1 MTMGHE
7 GKLLE
12 GRVALVTGGMKG
24 IGLAISEDLAAHG
37 ADVAACG
44 RGLDAA
50 DEFRA
55 AVQQHGR
62 RALALQADV
71 SDFER
76 AAAVVQEV
84 LTELGRFDIL
94 VLNAGL
100 NRDGVIWKME
110 EAQWDAVLGADLKGT
125 FNYTRAAAPVFR
137 EQKSGRIIVI
147 SSINGLRGKFGQSN
161 YSAAKAGTIGF
172 AKAVAKEL
180 GRSGVTANVVCPGMI
195 RTAMADNIPEKFIK
209 IAEDETAVGRIGDP
223 EDVAGLV
230 TFLASDRARHITGE
244 VIKVDG
250 GQYI

>member
-1 MTMGHE
+1 MSAQG
-7 GKLLE
+7 GLLQ

-37 ADVAACG
+37 AHVAACG
-44 RGLDAA
+44 RSMDAA
-50 DEFRA
+50 DEFKETVER
-55 AVQQHGR
+55 HGVKG
-62 RALALQADV
+62 LPLQADV
-71 SDFER
+71 SDHQRTFE
-76 AAAVVQEV
+76 VVEEV
-84 LTELGRFDIL
+84 RETLGGLDIL

-100 NRDGVIWKME
+100 NRDGVVWKMNE
-110 EAQWDAVLGADLKGT
+110 DQWDTVMGADLKGL
-125 FNYTRAAAPVFR
+125 FNYTRAVSPIFR
-137 EQKSGRIIVI
+137 EQKFGRIIVI

-161 YSAAKAGTIGF
+161 YAAAKAGGIGF
-172 AKAVAKEL
+172 SKAVAKEL
-180 GRSGVTANVVCPGMI
+180 GRAQVTVNVVAPGMV

-209 IAEDETAVGRIGDP
+209 IAEDETVLGRIADP

>member
-1 MTMGHE
+1 MSAQG
-7 GKLLE
+7 GLLD

-37 ADVAACG
+37 AHVAACG
-44 RGLDAA
+44 RSMDAA
-50 DEFRA
+50 EAFTE
-55 AVQQHGR
+55 AVERHGVK
-62 RALALQADV
+62 ALPVQADV
-71 SDFER
+71 SDHQRTFE
-76 AAAVVQEV
+76 VVEEV
-84 LTELGRFDIL
+84 RETLGGLDIL

-110 EAQWDAVLGADLKGT
+110 EAQWDTVLGADLKGL
-125 FNYTRAAAPVFR
+125 FNYTRAVSPIFR
-137 EQKSGRIIVI
+137 EQKFGRVIVI

-161 YSAAKAGTIGF
+161 YAAAKAGGIGF
-172 AKAVAKEL
+172 SKAVAKEL
-180 GRSGVTANVVCPGMI
+180 GRAQVTVNVIAPGMV

-209 IAEDETAVGRIGDP
+209 IAEDESVLGRIADP
-223 EDVAGLV
+223 EDIAGLV

>member
-1 MTMGHE
+1 MSAQG
-7 GKLLE
+7 GLLD

-37 ADVAACG
+37 AHVAACG
-44 RGLDAA
+44 RSMDAA
-50 DEFRA
+50 EAFTE
-55 AVQQHGR
+55 AVERHGVK
-62 RALALQADV
+62 ALPVQADV
-71 SDFER
+71 SDHQRTFE
-76 AAAVVQEV
+76 VVEEV
-84 LTELGRFDIL
+84 RETLGGLDIL

-110 EAQWDAVLGADLKGT
+110 EAQWDTVLGADLKGL
-125 FNYTRAAAPVFR
+125 FNYTRAVSPIFR
-137 EQKSGRIIVI
+137 EQKFGRVIVI

-161 YSAAKAGTIGF
+161 YAAAKAGGIGF
-172 AKAVAKEL
+172 SKAVAKEL
-180 GRSGVTANVVCPGMI
+180 GRAQVTVNVVAPGMV

-209 IAEDETAVGRIGDP
+209 IAEDESVLGRIADP
-223 EDVAGLV
+223 EDIAGLV

>member
-1 MTMGHE
+1 MSQ
-7 GKLLE
+7 LLE

-37 ADVAACG
+37 AHVAACG
-44 RGLDAA
+44 RSMDAA
-50 DEFRA
+50 DTFRET
-55 AVQQHGR
+55 VEKHGVK
-62 RALALQADV
+62 ALPIQADV
-71 SDFER
+71 ADHAR
-76 AAAVVQEV
+76 AHEV
-84 LTELGRFDIL
+84 IAQIREELGGMDIL

-110 EAQWDAVLGADLKGT
+110 EAQWDMVLGADLKGI
-125 FNYTRAAAPVFR
+125 FNYTRAVAPAFR
-137 EQKSGRIIVI
+137 EQKQGRIIVI

-161 YSAAKAGTIGF
+161 YSAAKAGGIGF

-180 GRSGVTANVVCPGMI
+180 GRAQVTVNVVAPGMI
-195 RTAMADNIPEKFIK
+195 RTAMAANIPEEFIK
-209 IAEDETAVGRIGDP
+209 KAEAETVLGRIADP
-223 EDVAGLV
+223 EDIAGIV